1 MKLPIPFLSSKSHDS
16 DYYLALILTEDK
28 ASAVVLKESET
39 VLKALSNH
47 EEYFPHSIEDLSLE
61 NFIDIVDKTISR
73 AEEVLPPQIETHKT
87 VFGVKDKW
95 VDRET
100 KKIKKEYLEKLKKV
114 CDALDLQPIGFM
126 VTTEALIN
134 LIQDEEGAPL
144 SAILAEIGDK
154 QVSLSLVRGGKV
166 VESISS
172 TLMHSATH
180 TVDKLLSHFT
190 VPVLPARIVLYL
202 NKPDEEASQA
212 FISHHW
218 SKSLPFL
225 HVPQVT
231 VLPSEF
237 DLRSVTHGA
246 AMQMGFSVAPSHHEA
261 LPKLTKAEKE
271 EEKEFAEEAA
281 TEEPK
286 TDEEAEMLEDKKEPE
301 EESPTHEPEMDN
313 IALVSGPEEEA
324 SGDFGF
330 VVNGEAKEKEEH
342 HETKAHEH
350 HEPKHESH
358 HQSAELNFDE
368 PEHHEKKH
376 EKESSLKDKLPFL
389 ANVPFAMPK
398 NVKMPEFGGI
408 MDKFK
413 GKKAPLKII
422 LPVVALLIIMIGTYM
437 FYVNSV
443 KAVVQLTVKPNIVN
457 DEATVTFSA
466 DDTNDFSQNIIQARN
481 VTASIQAQASTNATG
496 KKEVGEKAKGSVTIY
511 NNANSPA
518 NLSAG
523 TELKANNG
531 EVFVL
536 DKDTRVAAA
545 SGDIFTGTKPGTTDA
560 SVTAKELGTEGN
572 IPSGTRFTI
581 GSTSTLA
588 ARNDSAFSGG
598 TKKDVTVVA
607 KKDLDKLRED
617 IVESVQADAQEKV
630 LAEAESGE
638 TVLPVVGD
646 ASLENVKFDKKEG
659 DEATKVTLT
668 ANVVFIGLAY
678 TNAQLEEYAQTV
690 LKDEYAEDIN
700 IAEGSI
706 KSTVSDAELKDGKTA
721 SATVTM
727 EAGLIPQ
734 IDTQDVVENVHDKSL
749 DQAKEIVS
757 NLPQVS
763 QTDITFSP
771 PIFLVPN
778 LIPRLPNQIE
788 VEVKTE

>member
-1 MKLPIPFLSSKSHDS
+1 MKLPIPFLNSKTHDS

-28 ASAVVLKESET
+28 ASAVVLKESEAI
-39 VLKALSNH
+39 LKTISTH

-61 NFIDIVDKTISR
+61 HVIDVIDKTISR

-100 KKIKKEYLEKLKKV
+100 KKIKKEYLDKLKKV

-154 QVSLSLVRGGKV
+154 QVSLSLVRGGKI

-202 NKPDEEASQA
+202 NKPDEEASQV

-246 AMQMGFSVAPSHHEA
+246 AMQMGFTVAPSHHEV
-261 LPKLTKAEKE
+261 LPKLTK
-271 EEKEFAEEAA
+271 EEKHDEEEFAE
-281 TEEPK
+281 K
-286 TDEEAEMLEDKKEPE
+286 TVS
-301 EESPTHEPEMDN
+301 EESRVEEQPVEEKMDSEQESKQESEMDA
-313 IALVSGPEEEA
+313 IAPVSDSENTTD
-324 SGDFGF
+324 DFGF
-330 VVNGEAKEKEEH
+330 VVNGEAKETASQHDVKH
-342 HETKAHEH
+342 PTTQHT
-350 HEPKHESH
+350 PTHESH
-358 HQSAELNFDE
+358 HQSTDLDFDASE
-368 PEHHEKKH
+368 QHEKKH
-376 EKESSLKDKLPFL
+376 EKDGIFANSISALKSIPLSLPKKIKLPEL
-389 ANVPFAMPK
+389 
-398 NVKMPEFGGI
+398 GGI
-408 MDKFK
+408 TGTFK
-413 GKKAPLKII
+413 GQKAPLKII
-422 LPVVALLIIMIGTYM
+422 IPIVALLIIMIGTYTY
-437 FYVNSV
+437 YVNSV

-457 DEATVTFSA
+457 NEATVTFSA
-466 DDTNDFSQNIIQARN
+466 NGSTDFSKNILQAKS
-481 VTASIQAQASTNATG
+481 VTTSIQAQVSTNTTG
-496 KKEVGEKAKGSVTIY
+496 KKEIGEKAKGSVTIY
-511 NNANSPA
+511 NNANSTA
-518 NLSAG
+518 NLAAG
-523 TELKANNG
+523 TEIKANNG

-536 DKDTRVAAA
+536 DKDTRVTAA
-545 SGDIFTGTKPGTTDA
+545 SGDIFTGTKPGTADA

-598 TKKDVTVVA
+598 TKENVTVVT

-617 IVESVQADAQEKV
+617 IIKSVQSDAQEKL
-630 LAEAESGE
+630 LAEAENGE

-646 ASLENVKFDKKEG
+646 ASLENIKFDKKED
-659 DEATKVTLT
+659 DEANKVTLT
-668 ANVVFIGLAY
+668 ANVVFGGIAY
-678 TNAQLEEYAQTV
+678 DNVDLEEYAQKA
-690 LKDEYAEDIN
+690 LKSEYAEDIN
-700 IAEGSI
+700 IAEGSV
-706 KSTVSDAELKDGKTA
+706 KSTVSDAELTNDKTA
-721 SATVTM
+721 TATVTM
-727 EAGLIPQ
+727 EAGLVPQ
-734 IDTQDVVENVHDKSL
+734 IDTQDVIENVHDKSL
-749 DQAKEIVS
+749 GQAKEIVS

-763 QTDITFSP
+763 RTDITFSP
-771 PIFLVPN
+771 PIFVVPN